1 MSFIGEG
8 RCLCNL
14 TLRRFFGVPNCFPGV
29 LITGSHFLLDS
40 GVVDLRD
47 DAYNSNSSRG
57 CQGDHV
63 MACSNRLKWFF
74 LFIFNPHLISWLIGM
89 NPVAQ
94 WMGVLSQVSRAI
106 WWKTVPRAWRC
117 WDSSRSASCWWSPLS
132 FSSMGVVSR
141 IRSQRENSLR
151 TSGCIYKGR

>member
-1 MSFIGEG
+1 MEPNFKEVFGVLTAFQVSSSQEVAAF
-8 RCLCNL
+8 L
-14 TLRRFFGVPNCFPGV
+14 TLVWWIQGVTP
-29 LITGSHFLLDS
+29 ITL
-40 GVVDLRD
+40 
-47 DAYNSNSSRG
+47 NSSRG
-57 CQGDHV
+57 CQDDHV
-63 MACSNRLKWFF
+63 RACPNWLKWF
-74 LFIFNPHLISWLIGM
+74 LFPVFNPYLISWLIGM

-94 WMGVLSQVSRAI
+94 WMGVLSQVSGAI

-151 TSGCIYKGR
+151 TSGCIYGWR

>member
-1 MSFIGEG
+1 MELDFEG
-8 RCLCNL
+8 
-14 TLRRFFGVPNCFPGV
+14 TFGVLHCFPGV
-29 LITGSHFLLDS
+29 LTTGSHYIFDS
-40 GVVDLRD
+40 GVVHPRD
-47 DAYNSNSSRG
+47 DGCNFNSSRS
-57 CQGDHV
+57 CQDNSV
-63 MACSNRLKWFF
+63 RSCPNWLKWF
-74 LFIFNPHLISWLIGM
+74 LFPVFNPYLISWLIGM

-117 WDSSRSASCWWSPLS
+117 WDISRSASCWWSPLS

-151 TSGCIYKGR
+151 TSGCIYGWR